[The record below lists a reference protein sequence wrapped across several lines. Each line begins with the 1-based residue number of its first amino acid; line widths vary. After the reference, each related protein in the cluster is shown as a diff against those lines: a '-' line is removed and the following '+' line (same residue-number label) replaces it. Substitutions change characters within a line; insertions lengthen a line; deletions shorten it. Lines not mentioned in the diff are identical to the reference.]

1 MQGEKEKQMDRDDAL
16 DAVDAGEE
24 RLRDEQIAD
33 ERVAEHEEPLDTRRA
48 KRGTPAGS
56 SDGDYAPLFVDSQAE
71 KFRIQWVEIQSRF
84 VDDPRVAVKE
94 ADDLVAAVIKTITR
108 TFSDERMTLED
119 QWKSGDKVSTE
130 DLRVAMQRYRSFFN
144 RLLTL

>member
-1 MQGEKEKQMDRDDAL
+1 
-16 DAVDAGEE
+16 
-24 RLRDEQIAD
+24 
-33 ERVAEHEEPLDTRRA
+33 
-48 KRGTPAGS
+48 
-56 SDGDYAPLFVDSQAE
+56 
-71 KFRIQWVEIQSRF
+71 
-84 VDDPRVAVKE
+84 VAVKE